1 MKLATA
7 LSKRSDL
14 QKRVSELSNRLNN
27 NAKVQDGQKP
37 SENPAEL
44 LKELDSLLVQLED
57 LVSRI
62 NLANANTLCDGR
74 TLTELLSRRDALKL
88 RNTVMRSFLDAASH
102 KVDRYSKT
110 EIIVNSTV
118 EVAALQKDVDKL
130 SRELRELDEKIQEL
144 NWTTE
149 LAE

>member
-7 LSKRSDL
+7 LSQRSDL
-14 QKRVSELSNRLNN
+14 QKRISELSNRLNN

-44 LKELDSLLVQLED
+44 LKELDGMLIQLED

-62 NLANANTLCDGR
+62 NLANAKTICGGK

-118 EVAALQKDVDKL
+118 DVAELQKSVDGL

-149 LAE
+149 IAD